1 MRNRKYS
8 NTKVT
13 AADGTVFDSKREY
26 LRWRDLVLLERCGE
40 IRDLK
45 RQIPIEVIPKQKG
58 ERATTWI
65 ADAIYIVVS
74 TGEEVWEDCKGFKTE
89 VYRIKR
95 KLVLLRYGKKIK
107 ET

>member
-1 MRNRKYS
+1 LKHRKYG

-13 AADGTVFDSKREY
+13 AADGSVYDSKREY
-26 LRWRDLVLLERCGE
+26 ARGRDLILLERCGE

-45 RQIPIEVIPKQKG
+45 RQVPIELIPKQKG
-58 ERATTWI
+58 ERATTWV
-65 ADAIYIVVS
+65 ADFTYVIVA
-74 TGEEVWEDCKGFKTE
+74 TEEEVWEDAKGFKTE